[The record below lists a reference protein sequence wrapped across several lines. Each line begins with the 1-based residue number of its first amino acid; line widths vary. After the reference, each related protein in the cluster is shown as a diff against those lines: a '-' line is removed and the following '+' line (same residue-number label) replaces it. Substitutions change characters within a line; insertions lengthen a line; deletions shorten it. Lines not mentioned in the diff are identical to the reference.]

1 MCSLHHAPFAFFFR
15 MISSAGV
22 TDMEDLEEKFT
33 SRSIEEHIST
43 RTENEQEEFKKKD
56 TLVLPNNRVCLL
68 REQ

>member
-1 MCSLHHAPFAFFFR
+1 